1 MLKPRLRDWL
11 LVLPA
16 LGAFLALLVAPLAM
30 LLAESFRQYVGG
42 RVGGQRDA
50 PLTFAA
56 YTDLMDPAYAL
67 YFADTF
73 RIGLVTSV
81 LAVVLALPLAYC
93 IARTPRR
100 TLRTLLLGGLLC
112 MLFLSVIAR
121 VYAVLMTYGP
131 TGPLKS
137 LAFLLGMTPS
147 SRRYAEVQV
156 IIGLLHLVL
165 PLAALTLVGTL
176 QNLNP
181 RLEEAAQ
188 LLGATRWQAAAGV
201 TLPLA
206 MPGILSAF
214 LIAYAI
220 CISNFVVP
228 LILGKGVVLFT
239 SNLMYIRFSEI
250 ANYPSGAAIGVIMLV
265 LSFVLILALTTFVRR
280 FWPETAR

>member
-1 MLKPRLRDWL
+1 MRPRPRDWL
-11 LVLPA
+11 LLAPA
-16 LGAFLALLVAPLAM
+16 LVIFVVTLVAPLAM
-30 LLAESFRQYVGG
+30 LAAESLRQYVGG

-50 PLTFAA
+50 PLTLAN
-56 YTDLMDPAYAL
+56 YTDLLDPAYAL
-67 YFADTF
+67 YFGDTF

-81 LAVVLALPLAYC
+81 LAVALALPLAYC

-100 TLRTLLLGGLLC
+100 ALRTLLLGGLLC

-188 LLGATRWQAAAGV
+188 LLGASRWQAVLGV

-228 LILGKGVVLFT
+228 LILGKGVVLFA

-250 ANYPSGAAIGVIMLV
+250 GNYPSGAAIGVIMLV
-265 LSFVLILALTTFVRR
+265 LSFVLVFGLTWFVRR
-280 FWPETAR
+280 VWPETAR

>member
-1 MLKPRLRDWL
+1 MKPRARDFL

-16 LGAFLALLVAPLAM
+16 LAAFAALLVAPVVM
-30 LLAESFRQYVGG
+30 LVAESLRQYVGG

-50 PLTFAA
+50 PLTLAN
-56 YTDLMDPAYAL
+56 YTDLLDPAYAL
-67 YFADTF
+67 YFGDTF
-73 RIGLVTSV
+73 RIGLVTSL
-81 LAVVLALPLAYC
+81 LAVLLALPLAYC

-100 TLRTLLLGGLLC
+100 ALRTLLLGGLLC

-131 TGPLKS
+131 TGPLKL
-137 LAFLLGMTPS
+137 LAGLFGMTPS
-147 SRRYAEVQV
+147 GRPYAEVQV

-188 LLGATRWQAAAGV
+188 LLGASRWQAVLGV

-228 LILGKGVVLFT
+228 LILGKGLVLFT

-250 ANYPSGAAIGVIMLV
+250 ANYPSGAAIGFIMLV
-265 LSFVLILALTTFVRR
+265 LSFAIVFGLTWMVRR
-280 FWPETAR
+280 LWPETAR

>member
-1 MLKPRLRDWL
+1 MKPRARDFL

-16 LGAFLALLVAPLAM
+16 LAAFAALLVAPVVM
-30 LLAESFRQYVGG
+30 LVAESLRQYVGG

-50 PLTFAA
+50 PLTLAN
-56 YTDLMDPAYAL
+56 YTDLLDPAYAL
-67 YFADTF
+67 YFGDTF
-73 RIGLVTSV
+73 RIGLVTSL
-81 LAVVLALPLAYC
+81 LAVLLALPLAYC

-100 TLRTLLLGGLLC
+100 ALRTLLLGGLLC

-131 TGPLKS
+131 TGPLKL
-137 LAFLLGMTPS
+137 LAGLFGMTPS
-147 SRRYAEVQV
+147 GRAYAEVQV

-188 LLGATRWQAAAGV
+188 LLGASRWQAVLGV

-228 LILGKGVVLFT
+228 LILGKGLVLFT

-250 ANYPSGAAIGVIMLV
+250 ANYPSGAAIGFIMLV
-265 LSFVLILALTTFVRR
+265 LSFAIVFGLTWMVRR
-280 FWPETAR
+280 LWPETAR